1 MAAPTFVTSSAGASW
16 DTTTSPKTSGGLTTQ
31 SGDLV
36 VSVLGDEND
45 DGNENFTW
53 TSSVTETWTEHT
65 ESSGAT
71 NGAGFLQ
78 SARATCSSAWSAGTV
93 TATRTTG
100 TANRY
105 NHVATVWRS
114 HNGVGNI
121 GYSAELSGTAPSYS
135 FTTSTADSALLV
147 IAVDWNARAA
157 GSRTYT
163 QINGQSAVELAYFN
177 NTAAYTIYV
186 FYFADVGAAGAKTIQ
201 INNISASADL
211 IYHAVEIKGAAGST
225 PIAGTETGAGADTGT
240 VAPAITGTD
249 TGAGAETGSLAAAAT
264 GADTAASAEAS
275 SIGLGGI
282 GDTGTGSDAGTLA
295 AALAGADSAAAADS
309 GSLAA
314 SPAATDTGA
323 GADAAT
329 LVVNVTASDAA
340 AGVDAATVDT
350 GSGDASKTGSDTATG
365 TEAGATAATTTAAD
379 TATATDTATVSAART
394 AADTATA
401 TESATVTVIL
411 AGSDVA
417 TATDLAALAV
427 AVAAA
432 ELAATLEAASWTDPN
447 NEFQGRILS
456 ARLSSLLAAARL
468 DAERHATAN
477 LSIPEATGV
486 LS

>member
-45 DGNENFTW
+45 DGNENYTW

-65 ESSGAT
+65 ESTGAT

-105 NHVATVWRS
+105 NHVATVWRG
-114 HNGVGNI
+114 HDGVGNI
-121 GYSAELSGTAPSYS
+121 GNSAELSGTAPSYS

-163 QINGQSAVELAYFN
+163 QINGQNAVELAYFN
-177 NTAAYTIYV
+177 NTVAYTVYV

-211 IYHAVEIKGAAGST
+211 IYHAVEIKGATGGTTTVGASRATTWHVKASVT
-225 PIAGTETGAGADTGT
+225 PTRATTWNVRAT
-240 VAPAITGTD
+240 VASSRATTWRALATTAASRATTWHIRATTLASRA
-249 TGAGAETGSLAAAAT
+249 TTWRILAAAVSSRAT
-264 GADTAASAEAS
+264 TWNVRAV
-275 SIGLGGI
+275 
-282 GDTGTGSDAGTLA
+282 A
-295 AALAGADSAAAADS
+295 AAQR
-309 GSLAA
+309 
-314 SPAATDTGA
+314 ATTWRV
-323 GADAAT
+323 
-329 LVVNVTASDAA
+329 L
-340 AGVDAATVDT
+340 
-350 GSGDASKTGSDTATG
+350 
-365 TEAGATAATTTAAD
+365 TTTAATRATTWRVLQRITEARATTWNVLSSLVTVGASRATSWRVLAPVTSTRATTWNVRAIVSATRSTLWD
-379 TATATDTATVSAART
+379 VLTTATASRATTWRVLAPATSARATTWRVLQRVTALRT
-394 AADTATA
+394 
-401 TESATVTVIL
+401 
-411 AGSDVA
+411 
-417 TATDLAALAV
+417 
-427 AVAAA
+427 
-432 ELAATLEAASWTDPN
+432 TLWNVLGLETG
-447 NEFQGRILS
+447 FQGRILTV
-456 ARLSSLLAAARL
+456 RLEAENNATARL
-468 DAERHATAN
+468 DTERHATAR